1 MARTLPS
8 QPEVNIG
15 LVGHVDHGKTTLTQA
30 LSGVWT
36 DTHSEERRRGISIK
50 LGYADTAFYKTDSGQ
65 YYATGRRPEGGK
77 DVDSELQ
84 RVVSFVDAPGHE
96 TLMAIMITGASI
108 MDGAMLMVAANETC
122 PQPQTR
128 EHLMALEIA
137 GIKNIVIVQ
146 NKIDLVTKDRAME
159 SYKEIN
165 EFLKGTIAQNAPI
178 IPVSAHHDVN
188 LDVLIEAIEQTIPT
202 PNRQDDE
209 RAVMHIARSFDVNRP
224 GTRPAKLTGGVIGG
238 SIVEGAF
245 KEGDEIIIGPGRKI
259 EQGNKTRWE
268 PIETTITSMQG
279 GVLAGISRV
288 LAGEPFFLNSFKNI
302 ANDGREG
309 YIALAGRREGDKII
323 VLDLERFGGEIL
335 CARDSYLCSKGQV
348 SIDAATTFTRGQMGL
363 RLFLS
368 NQNTIFMQKLSGTGL
383 ACISGNGTVIRQDLE
398 EGQEM
403 VVDARAVCAFSKTIG
418 YQLRLMSSPLAALF
432 GGEGLFFARLSGPG
446 TFYLQ
451 SLPAARQDGGLR
463 DEGEVAV

>member
-65 YYATGRRPEGGK
+65 FYATGRRPEGGK

-146 NKIDLVTKDRAME
+146 NKIDLVTKERAME
-159 SYKEIN
+159 SYKEIKD
-165 EFLKGTIAQNAPI
+165 FLEGTIAQNAPV

-188 LDVLIEAIEQTIPT
+188 LDILIEAIEQTIPT
-202 PNRQDDE
+202 PDRQEDE

-245 KEGDEIIIGPGRKI
+245 REGDEIIIGPGRKI

-279 GVLAGISRV
+279 GGGKRDVMMAGGLCGLGTLLDPSITTADNLSGQVLAKK
-288 LAGEPFFLNSFKNI
+288 GELPTIRTECTITVDLMAAMVSG
-302 ANDGREG
+302 DGEG
-309 YIALAGRREGDKII
+309 ADKIYPLRNNEMLM
-323 VLDLERFGGEIL
+323 VNVATSTSVGVV
-335 CARDSYLCSKGQV
+335 KG
-348 SIDAATTFTRGQMGL
+348 AEKGKATLHL
-363 RLFLS
+363 RLP
-368 NQNTIFMQKLSGTGL
+368 IC
-383 ACISGNGTVIRQDLE
+383 AD
-398 EGQEM
+398 EGQR
-403 VVDARAVCAFSKTIG
+403 VSLSRRVGARWRLIGHGTI
-418 YQLRLMSSPLAALF
+418 Q
-432 GGEGLFFARLSGPG
+432 
-446 TFYLQ
+446 
-451 SLPAARQDGGLR
+451 
-463 DEGEVAV
+463 

>member
-122 PQPQTR
+122 PQTQTR

-159 SYKEIN
+159 SYKEIK

-188 LDVLIEAIEQTIPT
+188 LDILIEAIEQTIPT

-279 GVLAGISRV
+279 GGGKRDVMMAGGLCGLGTLLDPSITTADNLSGQVLAKKGGLSTIRTECTISV
-288 LAGEPFFLNSFKNI
+288 ELMDAMVSGDGEG
-302 ANDGREG
+302 A
-309 YIALAGRREGDKII
+309 DKIYPLRNNEMLM
-323 VLDLERFGGEIL
+323 VNVATSTSVGVV
-335 CARDSYLCSKGQV
+335 KG
-348 SIDAATTFTRGQMGL
+348 AEKGKATLHL
-363 RLFLS
+363 RLP
-368 NQNTIFMQKLSGTGL
+368 IC
-383 ACISGNGTVIRQDLE
+383 AD
-398 EGQEM
+398 EGQR
-403 VVDARAVCAFSKTIG
+403 VSLSRRVGARWRLIGHGTI
-418 YQLRLMSSPLAALF
+418 Q
-432 GGEGLFFARLSGPG
+432 
-446 TFYLQ
+446 
-451 SLPAARQDGGLR
+451 
-463 DEGEVAV
+463 